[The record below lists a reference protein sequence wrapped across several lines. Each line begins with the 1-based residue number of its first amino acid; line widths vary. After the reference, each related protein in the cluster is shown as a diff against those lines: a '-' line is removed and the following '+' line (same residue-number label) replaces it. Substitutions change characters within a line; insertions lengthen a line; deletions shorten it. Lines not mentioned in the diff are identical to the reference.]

1 MRARFNFCWFEEK
14 NRRAGRLSLKNRTFE
29 EKAALAGKWETG
41 ALEVGLSVITHEPKI
56 KSPYNELARAFKWSC
71 SVIFFARHGYR
82 RRVGGMDNSGVW
94 RTLSWRDLQ
103 YPRDVRGCDRSY
115 KALFDRADVIVLC
128 AAYWGLEGTVAEGV
142 NNHAVF
148 AVFLEDRTG
157 LHARYLVISA
167 RFGAG
172 SMSPKM
178 PAC

>member
-1 MRARFNFCWFEEK
+1 MARFAISTRCSRLRSLLY
-14 NRRAGRLSLKNRTFE
+14 NRE
-29 EKAALAGKWETG
+29 
-41 ALEVGLSVITHEPKI
+41 
-56 KSPYNELARAFKWSC
+56 
-71 SVIFFARHGYR
+71 
-82 RRVGGMDNSGVW
+82 
-94 RTLSWRDLQ
+94 
-103 YPRDVRGCDRSY
+103 
-115 KALFDRADVIVLC
+115 ALFDRADVIVLC
-128 AAYWGLEGTVAEGV
+128 AAYLGLEGTVAEGV